1 MPSIREKYFELKKIK
16 SPYLNENVIR
26 ALLMHTNDIRSPLDL
41 TLNMEKECKNCAK
54 LAEMIEN
61 IVSGVPYQYVINES
75 IFNKVYFYVDNR
87 VLIPRNETEELFQRT
102 VKLINELHLENK
114 IYLDFC
120 TGSGVLGIS
129 LKLNYPQSEVYVSD
143 ISKDALD
150 VVKINMNRLNTNVEI
165 IESDMLNNVLSLN
178 KKFDVLISNPPY
190 IPSKDTVDKQVL
202 EYEPHIALFANPDT
216 RFYEEVFKHYKE
228 LMNEK
233 YLLAFEIGEDM
244 EESLI
249 LLIKKYFINVKYTFE
264 KDIYNKTRFLFI
276 INE

>member
-26 ALLMHTNDIRSPLDL
+26 ALLMHANDIRSPLDL

-54 LAEMIEN
+54 LDEMIEN

-75 IFNKVYFYVDNR
+75 IFNEVSFYVDNR

-114 IYLDFC
+114 TYLDFC

-150 VVKINMNRLNTNVEI
+150 VVKINMNRLITNVEI

-202 EYEPHIALFANPDT
+202 EYEPHLALFANPDT

-233 YLLAFEIGEDM
+233 SLLAFEIGEDM

>member
-1 MPSIREKYFELKKIK
+1 MPSIREKFFELKKIK

-26 ALLMHTNDIRSPLDL
+26 ALLMHINDIRSPLDL

-54 LAEMIEN
+54 LADMVEN

-75 IFNKVYFYVDNR
+75 IFNGVSFYVDNR

-102 VKLINELHLENK
+102 VKLINKYHFENK
-114 IYLDFC
+114 TYLDFC
-120 TGSGVLGIS
+120 TGSGVLGLS

-143 ISKDALD
+143 ISQDALD
-150 VVKINMNRLNTNVEI
+150 VVKINMNRLNTNAKI

-202 EYEPHIALFANPDT
+202 EYEPHLALFANPDA

>member
-26 ALLMHTNDIRSPLDL
+26 ALLMHTNGIRSPLDL

-54 LAEMIEN
+54 LTEMIEN

-75 IFNKVYFYVDNR
+75 IFNEVSFYVDNR
-87 VLIPRNETEELFQRT
+87 VLIPRNETEELLQRT

-114 IYLDFC
+114 TYLDFC

-143 ISKDALD
+143 ISKGALD

-165 IESDMLNNVLSLN
+165 IDSDMLNNVLSLN

-190 IPSKDTVDKQVL
+190 IPSKDSVDKQVL
-202 EYEPHIALFANPDT
+202 EYEPHLALFANPDT

-233 YLLAFEIGEDM
+233 YLLALEIGEDM